1 MATNRTL
8 QFAGYAYGN
17 TPVTVTAI
25 INNTVVF
32 SSTVTTLDQ
41 DIPLPGDIDLSSRPV
56 LFSVENSDLFP
67 TDFSG
72 SYPMTL
78 TANGGY
84 GIAVCVVQSNY
95 MANNPV
101 VDQTS
106 TMLASAINGTTLT
119 IGSVSSGS
127 VFEGQVLTGS
137 TIMPGTHIVSG
148 SDLTWT
154 VNNSQS
160 VLPTT
165 ITGTSYKFTPGN
177 ATGFVNCFSG
187 IPTNSEGT
195 PDCRSSVTINGIT
208 QVPPNPPSKGGWT
221 WVVESGQLL
230 ACDFNISLG
239 NET

>member
-41 DIPLPGDIDLSSRPV
+41 DIPPPGDIDLSSCPV
-56 LFSVENSDLFP
+56 LFSLENSDLFP
-67 TDFSG
+67 TSFSG

-78 TANGGY
+78 TVNGGT
-84 GIAVCVVQSNY
+84 GVAVGPVQSNY
-95 MANNPV
+95 MPTHPV

-119 IGSVSSGS
+119 IGSVSSGR
-127 VFEGQVLTGS
+127 VFGGQLLTGS
-137 TIMPGTHIVSG
+137 TIMPGTYIVSG

-165 ITGTSYKFTPGN
+165 ITGTSYTFTPGN
-177 ATGFVNCFSG
+177 ATGFVNCFNG

-208 QVPPNPPSKGGWT
+208 QVPPNVPSKGVWT
-221 WVVESGQLL
+221 WVIESGQIL
-230 ACDFNISLG
+230 ACDFSVSSGNIG
-239 NET
+239 